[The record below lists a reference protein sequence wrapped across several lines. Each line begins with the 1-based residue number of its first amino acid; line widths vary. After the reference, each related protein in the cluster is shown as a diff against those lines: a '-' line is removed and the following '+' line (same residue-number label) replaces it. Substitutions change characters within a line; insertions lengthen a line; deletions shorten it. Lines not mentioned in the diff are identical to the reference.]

1 MAKEARDARI
11 QEGSWR
17 KGPERVIGGARAVAT
32 TRGLSSFRRL
42 KHCVKPLAVSA

>member
-17 KGPERVIGGARAVAT
+17 KGPERVIEG
-32 TRGLSSFRRL
+32 RGQWPPQGVFHPSGD
-42 KHCVKPLAVSA
+42 